1 MDNVGKNLIFTL
13 KLHPLQHKLCEQL
26 GLELGHQ
33 ELRRLDKSL
42 FRASV

>member
-1 MDNVGKNLIFTL
+1 MDNVGKNLVFTL
-13 KLHPLQHKLCEQL
+13 KLHPLQHKLCEQ
-26 GLELGHQ
+26 LGHQ